1 MPTHWAEDGASEAR
15 QKAARCASLL
25 PQAPCE
31 WKGTPLAAGG
41 EAEDGS
47 LQTDVPVDCDV
58 QPTLISVQ

>member
-15 QKAARCASLL
+15 KLHDARVSLL

-41 EAEDGS
+41 EAEAGS
-47 LQTDVPVDCDV
+47 VQTDVPVDCDV
-58 QPTLISVQ
+58 QPTPISVQ